1 MLTELVVRDL
11 GVIEDLGLLLGP
23 GMTALTGETGAGK
36 TLLVGAIELLLG
48 GRADPAFVRQG
59 ADEARVDGRFD
70 SDGVETVLT
79 RVVSRQGRS
88 RAYVDGLPVTVSQ
101 LSEVGRSL
109 VDLHGQHAHQTL
121 LVAAAQRGALDD
133 YGAVDRS
140 ALVAARQHVREIND
154 RLVGLGGDER
164 VRNREIDL
172 LRFQVSELLAADL
185 VDPDEDASLKDE
197 EELLAD
203 AVAHQDAAVTAVAA
217 LHDDGGALDL
227 IASAVSALQRR
238 RPYEEFEQRLRSLAA
253 ELLEVST
260 DLRAEGERI
269 DNDPTRQEH
278 LRSRRQLLRDLQRK
292 YGEDVAALIAFRN
305 EAQLRLQELESHDQ
319 CARELEADRTAAL
332 AVVRSAA
339 DVVRVKREATV
350 GPLASAVQR
359 RLRDLAMPKARV
371 HIETGSWRDD
381 MGADEGGDVRF
392 MLAANSGGELLPLSK
407 VASGGE
413 LARSM
418 LALRLALLEG
428 RVALGGIPATL
439 VFDEVDAGIGGTA
452 AVAVGQAL
460 AELGRDRQVLVV
472 THLPQVAAQADAQ
485 MLVTKSDH
493 ETLTRTVVVTLDRD
507 ARVVELSRM
516 LAGHPESS
524 SGRLHAEE
532 LLDDAARRADPVV
545 STVSAIKRRVRAPR
559 QTKAS

>member
-11 GVIEDLGLLLGP
+11 GVIEDLGLLLGG

-48 GRADPAFVRQG
+48 GRADPTFVRQG
-59 ADEARVDGRFD
+59 AAEARVDGRFD
-70 SDGVETVLT
+70 SHGVETVLT

-88 RAYVDGLPVTVSQ
+88 RAYVDGLPVTVTQ

-121 LVAAAQRGALDD
+121 LMAAAQRAALDD
-133 YGAVDRS
+133 YGAVDRT
-140 ALVAARQHVREIND
+140 ALVAARQQVRDIDD

-172 LRFQVSELLAADL
+172 LRFQVAELEAAEL
-185 VDPDEDASLKDE
+185 VDPDEDAGLKDE

-203 AVAHQDAAVTAVAA
+203 AVAHRDAAVAAVAA
-217 LHDDGGALDL
+217 LHDDGAALDL
-227 IASAVSALQRR
+227 IAAAVTALQRR
-238 RPYEEFEQRLRSLAA
+238 RPYEEYEQRLRSLAA
-253 ELLEVST
+253 ELTEVVT
-260 DLRAEGERI
+260 DLRAAGERI
-269 DNDPTRQEH
+269 DNDPARQQQ

-292 YGEDVAALIAFRN
+292 YGEDVAALMTYRN
-305 EAQLRLQELESHDQ
+305 DAQTRLQELESHEQ
-319 CARELEADRTAAL
+319 RARELDSDRTAAL
-332 AVVRSAA
+332 AVVRTAA
-339 DVVRVKREATV
+339 DVVRAKREATS
-350 GPLASAVQR
+350 GPLANAVQR
-359 RLRDLAMPKARV
+359 RLHDLAMPKARV
-371 HIETGSWRDD
+371 HIETGSWHDE
-381 MGADEGGDVRF
+381 MGANEGGDVRF
-392 MLAANSGGELLPLSK
+392 MLAANSGGDLLPLSK

-439 VFDEVDAGIGGTA
+439 VFDEVDAGIGGQA

-493 ETLTRTVVVTLDRD
+493 ETLTRTAVMTLDRA

-532 LLDDAARRADPVV
+532 LLDEAARRAGP
-545 STVSAIKRRVRAPR
+545 TVSVRKRGGRAAR
-559 QTKAS
+559 RTKAS